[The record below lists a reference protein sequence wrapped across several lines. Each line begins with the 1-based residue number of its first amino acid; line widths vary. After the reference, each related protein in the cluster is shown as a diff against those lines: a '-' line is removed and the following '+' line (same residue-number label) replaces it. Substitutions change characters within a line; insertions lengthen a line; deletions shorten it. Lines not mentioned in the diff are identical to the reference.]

1 MDATSPTV
9 RAPKGTRLGL
19 MRHSTSHHP
28 PAQVEQ
34 CIMGNVVGA
43 GLGQAPARQA
53 ALAGGLHPNTVCTTV
68 NKVCSSGI
76 KAITMA
82 AQAIAMG
89 DATCVV
95 AGGMES
101 MSNIPFYLPRGARA
115 GMRMGHQTLLDGMLF
130 DGLWCPSGGTHM
142 GSIAEACAREMGI
155 SREDQDAHAFESYTR
170 AARAQAE
177 GALSREIVPV
187 RVESRGASSWVER
200 DEALKSVDLAA
211 LGALR
216 PAFEKGGT
224 VTAGNSSTI
233 ADGAAALVLM
243 TGEMAQSLG
252 IPALARVVSYADA
265 EQAPELYPT
274 TPALAGAYDD
284 RVPRNR
290 NPPPPQL
297 GYTAPTPRRPLR
309 RRGAGKP
316 EGPWSARRCRAAAR
330 AALARSGLE
339 PSQVDAWELNEAF
352 SVVDLANRRLL
363 CVDGAKVNIN
373 GGAVA
378 LGHPIGASGTRL
390 VGSLSMELARRAS
403 SSRVHVGVASI
414 CNGGGGASA
423 IVLES
428 AN

>member
-274 TPALAGAYDD
+274 TPALA
-284 RVPRNR
+284 
-290 NPPPPQL
+290 
-297 GYTAPTPRRPLR
+297 
-309 RRGAGKP
+309 
-316 EGPWSARRCRAAAR
+316 AR

-363 CVDGAKVNIN
+363 CVDGAR
-373 GGAVA
+373 
-378 LGHPIGASGTRL
+378 HRL
-390 VGSLSMELARRAS
+390 STNKTAICKSNRRSRLATLARQA
-403 SSRVHVGVASI
+403 
-414 CNGGGGASA
+414 
-423 IVLES
+423 
-428 AN
+428 

>member
-1 MDATSPTV
+1 
-9 RAPKGTRLGL
+9 
-19 MRHSTSHHP
+19 
-28 PAQVEQ
+28 
-34 CIMGNVVGA
+34 MGNVVGA

-274 TPALAGAYDD
+274 TPALA
-284 RVPRNR
+284 
-290 NPPPPQL
+290 
-297 GYTAPTPRRPLR
+297 
-309 RRGAGKP
+309 
-316 EGPWSARRCRAAAR
+316 AR